1 MKENNENFDR
11 WMIDYMAGCLS
22 GEDLQKFHALLKSD
36 VHCQERF
43 KELSK
48 EHARLLVSR
57 FAAEEAENYESL
69 LHKLNV
75 KKDKHSFALSNLRL
89 LGRNVR
95 RIAATVALIVTSSIA
110 CYYVWNDI
118 RDASQDM
125 ALCQMEV
132 PLGSQTK
139 VVLPDGSVVCL
150 NSGSILKYDPAF
162 ARNKNREVYLIGE
175 GYFEVHKNTDKP
187 FIVHTEDLNVKVL
200 GTVFN
205 IRAYKEEPNIEVALV
220 EGRVNVFSK
229 SETNGNVVLKPN
241 QRAVYDKQSKRLF
254 SDAVDAETATQW
266 TTGRLSF
273 VNTSLVD
280 IIKDIERKYNVRI
293 IIESESMKSEIFSG
307 SISSKLTLDEIL
319 DYLDVDNKYVWA
331 RKGNVITIT
340 DK

>member
-1 MKENNENFDR
+1 MEENNENFDR

-36 VHCQERF
+36 VHYQERF

-48 EHARLLVSR
+48 EYARLLVPR
-57 FAAEEAENYESL
+57 FAAEEVENYEKL
-69 LHKLNV
+69 LHKLNMN
-75 KKDKHSFALSNLRL
+75 KDKQPLRL
-89 LGRNVR
+89 PNRRFLGRNVR
-95 RIAATVALIVTSSIA
+95 RIAATIALLITSSIA

-118 RDASQDM
+118 RVAGQDVI
-125 ALCQMEV
+125 LCQMEV

-150 NSGSILKYDPAF
+150 NSGSVLKYDPAF
-162 ARNKNREVYLIGE
+162 ARNKEREVYLVGE
-175 GYFEVHKNTDKP
+175 GYFEVHKNVDKP

-241 QRAVYDKQSKRLF
+241 QRAVYDKQSKKLF
-254 SDAVDAETATQW
+254 SDTVDAESTTQW

-273 VNTSLVD
+273 VNTLLVN
-280 IIKDIERKYNVRI
+280 IMKDIERKYNVRI
-293 IIESESMKSEIFSG
+293 IMESESMKSEIFSG

-319 DYLDVDNKYVWA
+319 DYLDVDDKYVWV